1 MKFYDLNL
9 NDLDFEALNFED
21 QIKNLSKEVRDWGVF
36 NHIRS
41 EVQKFRVTIPLLID
55 LRHPSMRERH
65 WTELRLKITNSGK
78 EDFDE
83 NSEEFNLEQIFRL
96 NLLE

>member
-41 EVQKFRVTIPLLID
+41 EV
-55 LRHPSMRERH
+55 
-65 WTELRLKITNSGK
+65 
-78 EDFDE
+78 
-83 NSEEFNLEQIFRL
+83 
-96 NLLE
+96 

>member
-1 MKFYDLNL
+1 M
-9 NDLDFEALNFED
+9 
-21 QIKNLSKEVRDWGVF
+21 
-36 NHIRS
+36 
-41 EVQKFRVTIPLLID
+41 ID